1 MKTEKQIGLMHL
13 GFALIGSLII
23 VMFHLV
29 PALIAGLATYTVIRG
44 VENIFLTRLNLG
56 KKSKLLSTIL
66 ISSLIVFLMI
76 FLTTSIVSWI
86 QSLISDPNKIITS
99 VQGIL
104 NKTLQE
110 LPVGFSKYIP
120 SNVYD
125 IQNSLLEFAKIHMA
139 TFQMIGKGTAHSII
153 TVILGMVIGVFIAYS
168 VNKEHKTTEL
178 KDEKPFSK
186 QFFLTVQ
193 QYATS
198 FKHVAVAQIG
208 ISVFNTVLTAI
219 LLFIVFPIFDIQIP
233 FAKSLIIA
241 TFLFGLIPILGNII
255 VNIIVVIASLSVSL
269 WAGIASLVFL
279 IVIHK
284 VEYFLNAKLV
294 GGNINAT
301 SYELLIVMV
310 LAESV
315 FGLSG
320 LVLAPIVYAFLK
332 STLKR
337 LEII

>member
-1 MKTEKQIGLMHL
+1 MKIEKQIGLMHL
-13 GFALIGSLII
+13 GFALIGSLLI

-29 PALIAGLATYTVIRG
+29 PALIAGLATYTLIQG

-56 KKSKLLSTIL
+56 KRSKLLSTIL
-66 ISSLIVFLMI
+66 ISSVIVFLMI
-76 FLTTSIVSWI
+76 FITMSTVSWI
-86 QSLISDPNKIITS
+86 QSVISDPNQIITS
-99 VQGIL
+99 VQEIL
-104 NKTLQE
+104 NKTLNE
-110 LPVGFSKYIP
+110 LPSGVSQYIP
-120 SNVYD
+120 SNVHD
-125 IQNSLLEFAKIHMA
+125 IQNSLLDFAKVHMA
-139 TFQMIGKGTAHSII
+139 TFQMLGKGTAHSII
-153 TVILGMVIGVFIAYS
+153 TVILGMVIGVFVAYS
-168 VNKEHKTTEL
+168 VNK
-178 KDEKPFSK
+178 DEENVNNNNEKIFAK
-186 QFFLTVQ
+186 EFFLTIQ

-208 ISVFNTVLTAI
+208 ISIFNTVLTAI
-219 LLFIVFPIFDIQIP
+219 LLFIVFPIFGIHVP
-233 FAKSLIIA
+233 FAKSLILG

-255 VNIIVVIASLSVSL
+255 VNIMVVIAALSVTL
-269 WAGIASLVFL
+269 WAGVAALIFL

-310 LAESV
+310 FAESI
-315 FGLSG
+315 FGLAG